1 VRVRLEKLTKR
12 FGTVTAVD
20 ALDLEIRSGEFVSF
34 LGPSGCGK
42 TTTLL
47 MAAGI
52 YRPTEGAIHF
62 DERRV
67 DHLLPKDRGIG
78 MVFQS
83 YALYPHMTV
92 AENIGFPLDV
102 RRGVAKAER
111 EQRVR
116 EAAALVHVD
125 QLLERRPAQLSGGQ
139 QQRVAL
145 ARALVKR
152 PDILLL
158 DEPLSNLDARLR
170 HEMRGEIKR
179 LQKEVGI
186 TAIFVTHDQL
196 EALTMADRVA
206 LMRDG
211 VLQAYATPAELYSRP
226 RNRFVAEFIGT
237 PPMNFFAADLGA
249 RNGSIVARA
258 KGIELSLE
266 AGSTALGPANERQVT
281 LGIRPEHLAIVTPTE
296 GDTTGEVYVI
306 EPMGREQ
313 IVDVQVGGQR
323 LQAIA
328 PPGFSA
334 RIGDRVGLKFARER
348 MHLFDP
354 ASGARLA

>member
-12 FGTVTAVD
+12 FGAVAAVN
-20 ALDLEIRSGEFVSF
+20 ALDLEIADGEFVAL

-47 MAAGI
+47 MVAGI
-52 YRPTEGAIHF
+52 YRPTEGAILF
-62 DERRV
+62 GDRRV
-67 DHLLPKDRGIG
+67 EQLMPKDRGIG

-102 RRGVAKAER
+102 GRPVSKEEKSRRI
-111 EQRVR
+111 R

-186 TAIFVTHDQL
+186 TSIFVTHDQL

-211 VLQAYATPAELYSRP
+211 ILQAYATPGELYSRP
-226 RNRFVAEFIGT
+226 GNQFVAEFIGT
-237 PPMNFFAADLGA
+237 PPMNFFAADIGA
-249 RNGSIVARA
+249 RNGSVIARTE
-258 KGIELSLE
+258 GIELEL
-266 AGSTALGPANERQVT
+266 AGFRRPAAGAQAT
-281 LGIRPEHLAIVTPTE
+281 IGIRPEHLALVSPGE
-296 GDTTGEVYVI
+296 GDASGEVYVV

-313 IVDVQVGGQR
+313 IVEVRVGERR
-323 LQAIA
+323 LRAIA
-328 PPGFSA
+328 PPGFA
-334 RIGDRVGLKFARER
+334 GRIGDNVGLRFARER
-348 MHLFDP
+348 LHLFDP

>member
-1 VRVRLEKLTKR
+1 MRLALQRLTKQC
-12 FGTVTAVD
+12 GDVAAVQD
-20 ALDLEIRSGEFVSF
+20 LDRETRSGEFVAL

-47 MAAGI
+47 LIAGI
-52 YRPTEGAIHF
+52 YRPTSGAIVF
-62 DERRV
+62 GERRV

-92 AENIGFPLDV
+92 AENIGFPLEL
-102 RRGVAKAER
+102 RRSIARPER
-111 EQRVR
+111 ERRVR
-116 EAAALVHVD
+116 EAADLVGLAH
-125 QLLERRPAQLSGGQ
+125 LLDRRPAQLSGGQ

-152 PDILLL
+152 PDLLLL

-186 TAIFVTHDQL
+186 TSVFVTHDQI

-211 VLQAYATPAELYSRP
+211 RLQAYAAPAELYARP
-226 RNRFVAEFIGT
+226 MNRFVAEFIGE
-237 PPMNFFAADLGA
+237 PAMNFFAADLAA
-249 RNGSIVARA
+249 RDGEVVARA
-258 KGIELSLE
+258 AGIEIALPP
-266 AGSTALGPANERQVT
+266 ARRPNDAATATV
-281 LGIRPEHLAIVTPTE
+281 GIRPEHIALVAPGE
-296 GDTTGEVYVI
+296 GHASGEVYVV
-306 EPMGREQ
+306 EPVGREQ
-313 IVDVQVGGQR
+313 IVDVQIAERR
-323 LQAIA
+323 LRVVA
-328 PPGFSA
+328 PPGYGGK
-334 RIGDRVGLKFARER
+334 IGDKVGLRFALDRL
-348 MHLFDP
+348 HLFDP
-354 ASGARLA
+354 ESGTRLA

>member
-1 VRVRLEKLTKR
+1 MRVALQGLTKK
-12 FGTVTAVD
+12 FGEVVGVHE
-20 ALDLEIRSGEFVSF
+20 LDLEIRSGEFVAL

-47 MAAGI
+47 MVAGI
-52 YRPTEGAIHF
+52 YRPTSGQIF
-62 DERRV
+62 FGDRRI
-67 DHLLPKDRGIG
+67 DHLLPKERGIG

-92 AENIGFPLDV
+92 AENIGFPLEL
-102 RRGVAKAER
+102 RRSVSKEER
-111 EQRVR
+111 ERRVG
-116 EAAALVHVD
+116 EAAALVQVD
-125 QLLERRPAQLSGGQ
+125 ALLDRRPAQLSGGQ

-145 ARALVKR
+145 ARALVKP

-158 DEPLSNLDARLR
+158 DEPLSNLDPRLR

-186 TAIFVTHDQL
+186 TSIFVTHDQL

-211 VLQAYATPAELYSRP
+211 VLQAYAAPGELYARP
-226 RNRFVAEFIGT
+226 GNQFVAEFIGT
-237 PPMNFFAADLGA
+237 PPMNFFAADIGA
-249 RNGSIVARA
+249 RNGSVVARTE
-258 KGIELSLE
+258 GIELEL
-266 AGSTALGPANERQVT
+266 AGFRPPAAGAQAT
-281 LGIRPEHLAIVTPTE
+281 IGIRPEHLALVSPGE
-296 GDTTGEVYVI
+296 GDASGEVYVV

-313 IVDVQVGGQR
+313 IVEVRIGERR
-323 LQAIA
+323 LRAIA
-328 PPGFSA
+328 PPGFA
-334 RIGDRVGLKFARER
+334 GRIGDNVGVRFTRER
-348 MHLFDP
+348 LHLFDP